1 MGDRLMKK
9 CCTQKENANTEA
21 PEHYPGSHCCP
32 ANGKPYV
39 SVKRKTLL
47 HHISQPWTSSLPEQG
62 YYFCTDPDC
71 DVVYFGEDNMVVHTD
86 ELKTVIWQKS
96 HDKNAAIC
104 YCFGITKA
112 LARQDKT
119 IKSFVSKQT
128 KQSNC
133 SCETSN
139 PSGRCCLKDFPE
151 S

>member
-9 CCTQKENANTEA
+9 CCAVNENVATEIA
-21 PEHYPGSHCCP
+21 ERYPGSHCCP
-32 ANGKPYV
+32 ANGMSYV

-47 HHISQPWTSSLPEQG
+47 HHISQPWLSSLPEQG

-71 DVVYFGEDNMVVHTD
+71 DVVYFGEDNMVIHTD
-86 ELKTVIWQKS
+86 ELRTAVGQKS

-112 LARQDKT
+112 LARLDET
-119 IKSFVSKQT
+119 IKSFVIKQT
-128 KQSNC
+128 KQSIC
-133 SCETSN
+133 SSETNN
-139 PSGRCCLKDFPE
+139 PSGHCCLKDFPK

>member
-1 MGDRLMKK
+1 MKK
-9 CCTQKENANTEA
+9 CCTEKENPAAERSK
-21 PEHYPGSHCCP
+21 HYPRSHCCP
-32 ANGKPYV
+32 VNGKSYV

-47 HHISQPWTSSLPEQG
+47 HHISQPWLSSLPEQG

-86 ELKTVIWQKS
+86 ELRTAVGQKS
-96 HDKNAAIC
+96 HDKHAAIC

-112 LARQDKT
+112 LAHLDKT
-119 IKSFVSKQT
+119 IINFVSEQT
-128 KQSNC
+128 KLSNC